1 MHIKS
6 LIVTVSLFTLSS
18 ILFSQNTTVSIE
30 FTVNDGYSTG
40 PLHTNINWLAPDRN
54 VWNVDA
60 SLGMLTVTNQSK
72 WSRAIYKVPNLKL
85 NTNNYT
91 CTETFS
97 ISFEKGS
104 SAIVT
109 NGALPLGIIAFC
121 NIDNNSEFV
130 GACIRQIK
138 TNRFNFSI
146 IAKLNGKNE
155 NRFSHSFDGS
165 RLGLSVDESGNWLDA
180 ESDQLMFD
188 FSVRHTVG
196 QWIQVLTLKNIT
208 TGSSMETITQ
218 SLKDEDNSF
227 VNSDQALMLAS
238 SNLAGNNIAFKID
251 AFELMN

>member
-6 LIVTVSLFTLSS
+6 LFITVSFFTVAS
-18 ILFSQNTTVSIE
+18 ILFSKNTITRIE
-30 FTVNDGYSTG
+30 FTAEKSYSNG
-40 PLHTNINWLAPDRN
+40 PLNTNINWLAPDRD

-60 SLGMLTVTNQSK
+60 SLGILTVTNHSK

-97 ISFEKGS
+97 ISFKKGS

-109 NGALPLGIIAFC
+109 NGALPLGIIAFS
-121 NIDNNSEFV
+121 NINNYPEFV

-155 NRFSHSFDGS
+155 NRFSHSFDGT
-165 RLGLSVDESGNWLDA
+165 RLGLSVDDSGNWLDA

-188 FSVRHTVG
+188 FSLRHTGG

-208 TGSSMETITQ
+208 KGTSMETITQ
-218 SLKDEDNSF
+218 TLKDEDNSF
-227 VNSDQALMLAS
+227 VNSDHALMLGS
-238 SNLAGNNIAFKID
+238 SNLRGNDIAFKID
-251 AFELMN
+251 VIELIN